1 MTNTQLAISGI
12 PPELGIVRMAP
23 LNVRVIV
30 RIPSNRPDDSRL
42 DPPKVGV
49 QPKCVLPVL
58 KHAQV
63 EWNQDKEKVL
73 WEVIARS
80 RATDNGGT
88 DWPALAAHLQVPLP
102 YLLYRAQTRYEE
114 DLRGLQGIKVALSP
128 TNPDPS
134 AASPSPDHLAARPTP
149 ISRLSGQI
157 TSTRLTTPLGLR
169 ARLSSLTPAPP
180 NATPKVSSSSVMT
193 LQDGNGPP
201 PRLLIRPTIRSRTSS
216 AGSNDDSD
224 AELDASEQAERRL
237 EEQEALDK
245 KLRTLQTM
253 ITGDKL
259 GLVRSSRPRQRT
271 ERPSRDPNRALS
283 NYTSLDSSSPS
294 TSSVGSPQGSIP
306 SIPSPPPEQHQ
317 AHQPGRRQPV
327 ATKSYSPPALSPR
340 HAQPQGFG
348 ALIGMVQRNSER
360 DSNNGSSASSFS
372 DLSGQS
378 PIRSFVPSLPTQLPI
393 DASLSASAM
402 ESDYAARPTIAA
414 GPSRLSVRLPPSDFF
429 RPYVRCSPP
438 GLPWPVTASG
448 VDPELSTADH
458 PSPLVYPLHTLHCH
472 FCFRIARVPV
482 IYSCRLNTK
491 HISRCSLLILPDVRP
506 AVAVHYFL
514 NGK

>member
-1 MTNTQLAISGI
+1 
-12 PPELGIVRMAP
+12 MAP

-30 RIPSNRPDDSRL
+30 RIPCNRPDDSRA
-42 DPPKVGV
+42 DPPKVSV
-49 QPKCVLPVL
+49 QPKSELLVLRY
-58 KHAQV
+58 AQV

-88 DWPALAAHLQVPLP
+88 DWPGLAAHLQVPLP

-128 TNPDPS
+128 TNPDPA
-134 AASPSPDHLAARPTP
+134 AASPSPDHLVARPTP

-157 TSTRLTTPLGLR
+157 TSTRLTTPLGIR
-169 ARLSSLTPAPP
+169 ARLNSLTPAPP
-180 NATPKVSSSSVMT
+180 NTTPKVSSSSIMT
-193 LQDGNGPP
+193 LQDGNGHP
-201 PRLLIRPTIRSRTSS
+201 PRLLIRPSARSRTSS
-216 AGSNDDSD
+216 AGSDDDSD
-224 AELDASEQAERRL
+224 AELDAEEQAERHI
-237 EEQEALDK
+237 EEQETLDR
-245 KLRTLQTM
+245 KLRNLQTM

-271 ERPSRDPNRALS
+271 ERPSRNPNRALS

-306 SIPSPPPEQHQ
+306 SIPSPPPEQ
-317 AHQPGRRQPV
+317 PGRRHTV

-348 ALIGMVQRNSER
+348 GLIGMVQGNGER

-378 PIRSFVPSLPTQLPI
+378 HSQLCSSLFNSTHHRCQ
-393 DASLSASAM
+393 SL
-402 ESDYAARPTIAA
+402 R
-414 GPSRLSVRLPPSDFF
+414 F
-429 RPYVRCSPP
+429 
-438 GLPWPVTASG
+438 
-448 VDPELSTADH
+448 
-458 PSPLVYPLHTLHCH
+458 CH
-472 FCFRIARVPV
+472 
-482 IYSCRLNTK
+482 
-491 HISRCSLLILPDVRP
+491 
-506 AVAVHYFL
+506 
-514 NGK
+514 GE

>member
-1 MTNTQLAISGI
+1 
-12 PPELGIVRMAP
+12 MAP

-30 RIPSNRPDDSRL
+30 RIPLNRPDDARA

-49 QPKCVLPVL
+49 QPATVPRVLNGV
-58 KHAQV
+58 QV

-88 DWPALAAHLQVPLP
+88 DWPGLAAHLQVPLP

-128 TNPDPS
+128 ANPDPS
-134 AASPSPDHLAARPTP
+134 AASPSPDHLTARHTP

-169 ARLSSLTPAPP
+169 ARLNSLTPAPP
-180 NATPKVSSSSVMT
+180 NATLKVSSSSIMT
-193 LQDGNGPP
+193 LQDGPP
-201 PRLLIRPTIRSRTSS
+201 LEGRVTRLHRRPIVRSRTSS
-216 AGSNDDSD
+216 AGSDDDSD
-224 AELDASEQAERRL
+224 AEVDASEQAERRL

-245 KLRTLQTM
+245 KLRNLQTM

-259 GLVRSSRPRQRT
+259 GLVRSSRPRQRA
-271 ERPSRDPNRALS
+271 ERPSRDPHRALS

-317 AHQPGRRQPV
+317 VQQPTPRRAI
-327 ATKSYSPPALSPR
+327 ATKSPSPPALSSR
-340 HAQPQGFG
+340 NAHPQGFG
-348 ALIGMVQRNSER
+348 GLIGMVQRNSER

-372 DLSGQS
+372 DLSGQ
-378 PIRSFVPSLPTQLPI
+378 
-393 DASLSASAM
+393 
-402 ESDYAARPTIAA
+402 
-414 GPSRLSVRLPPSDFF
+414 
-429 RPYVRCSPP
+429 
-438 GLPWPVTASG
+438 
-448 VDPELSTADH
+448 LSTSNFAPSYSAH
-458 PSPLVYPLHTLHCH
+458 PRYRRQSLRFCHGERLRCTPYNGRRPL
-472 FCFRIARVPV
+472 
-482 IYSCRLNTK
+482 
-491 HISRCSLLILPDVRP
+491 
-506 AVAVHYFL
+506 
-514 NGK
+514 

>member
-1 MTNTQLAISGI
+1 
-12 PPELGIVRMAP
+12 MAP

-30 RIPSNRPDDSRL
+30 RIPFNRPDDSRT
-42 DPPKVGV
+42 DPPKVSV
-49 QPKCVLPVL
+49 QPASEVPVL
-58 KHAQV
+58 KVAQV
-63 EWNQDKEKVL
+63 EWNPDKEKVL

-88 DWPALAAHLQVPLP
+88 DWPGLAAHLQVPLP

-128 TNPDPS
+128 ANPDPA
-134 AASPSPDHLAARPTP
+134 AASPSPDHLIARPTP

-169 ARLSSLTPAPP
+169 ARLNSLTPAP
-180 NATPKVSSSSVMT
+180 NTTPKVSSSSIMT
-193 LQDGNGPP
+193 LQDNNGPP
-201 PRLLIRPTIRSRTSS
+201 PRLLIRPTVRSRTSS
-216 AGSNDDSD
+216 AGSDDDSD
-224 AELDASEQAERRL
+224 AELDASEQADRRL
-237 EEQEALDK
+237 EEQETLDK
-245 KLRTLQTM
+245 KLRNLQTM

-271 ERPSRDPNRALS
+271 ERPSREPNRALS

-317 AHQPGRRQPV
+317 AQQPGRRHAV

-348 ALIGMVQRNSER
+348 GLIGMVQRNSER

-378 PIRSFVPSLPTQLPI
+378 HSQLCPSHFGSAPHRCQ
-393 DASLSASAM
+393 SL
-402 ESDYAARPTIAA
+402 R
-414 GPSRLSVRLPPSDFF
+414 F
-429 RPYVRCSPP
+429 
-438 GLPWPVTASG
+438 
-448 VDPELSTADH
+448 
-458 PSPLVYPLHTLHCH
+458 CH
-472 FCFRIARVPV
+472 
-482 IYSCRLNTK
+482 
-491 HISRCSLLILPDVRP
+491 
-506 AVAVHYFL
+506 
-514 NGK
+514 GE

>member
-1 MTNTQLAISGI
+1 
-12 PPELGIVRMAP
+12 MAP

-30 RIPSNRPDDSRL
+30 RIPLNRPDDSRV

-49 QPKCVLPVL
+49 CPRTVLPVL
-58 KHAQV
+58 NRICQV

-88 DWPALAAHLQVPLP
+88 DWPGLAAHLQVPLP

-134 AASPSPDHLAARPTP
+134 AASPSPDHLIARPTP

-169 ARLSSLTPAPP
+169 ARLNSLTPAPP
-180 NATPKVSSSSVMT
+180 NTTPKVSSSSIMT
-193 LQDGNGPP
+193 LQDGDGH
-201 PRLLIRPTIRSRTSS
+201 PRLLIRPAVRSRSSS
-216 AGSNDDSD
+216 AGSDDDSD
-224 AELDASEQAERRL
+224 AELDASEQAERHL

-245 KLRTLQTM
+245 KLRNLQTM
-253 ITGDKL
+253 ITGDKV

-271 ERPSRDPNRALS
+271 EKASRDPQRALS

-294 TSSVGSPQGSIP
+294 ASSVGSPPGSIP

-317 AHQPGRRQPV
+317 VQQSTRRHSV

-340 HAQPQGFG
+340 NAHPQGFG
-348 ALIGMVQRNSER
+348 GLIGIVQRNGEK

-378 PIRSFVPSLPTQLPI
+378 PILGFAFPS
-393 DASLSASAM
+393 
-402 ESDYAARPTIAA
+402 
-414 GPSRLSVRLPPSDFF
+414 
-429 RPYVRCSPP
+429 SP
-438 GLPWPVTASG
+438 
-448 VDPELSTADH
+448 
-458 PSPLVYPLHTLHCH
+458 
-472 FCFRIARVPV
+472 
-482 IYSCRLNTK
+482 
-491 HISRCSLLILPDVRP
+491 
-506 AVAVHYFL
+506 
-514 NGK
+514 

>member
-1 MTNTQLAISGI
+1 
-12 PPELGIVRMAP
+12 MAP

-30 RIPSNRPDDSRL
+30 RIPFNRPDDSRT

-49 QPKCVLPVL
+49 QPKSELLVL
-58 KHAQV
+58 KYAQV

-88 DWPALAAHLQVPLP
+88 DWPGLAAHLQVPLP

-128 TNPDPS
+128 TNPDPA
-134 AASPSPDHLAARPTP
+134 AASPSPDHLIARPTP

-157 TSTRLTTPLGLR
+157 TATRLTTPLGIR
-169 ARLSSLTPAPP
+169 ARLNSLTPAPP
-180 NATPKVSSSSVMT
+180 NTTPKVSSSSIMT

-201 PRLLIRPTIRSRTSS
+201 PRLLIRPSTRSRSSS
-216 AGSNDDSD
+216 AGSDDDSD
-224 AELDASEQAERRL
+224 AELDASEQAERHL
-237 EEQEALDK
+237 EEQETLDR
-245 KLRTLQTM
+245 KLRNLQTM

-306 SIPSPPPEQHQ
+306 SIPSPPPEQ
-317 AHQPGRRQPV
+317 PVRRHAV

-348 ALIGMVQRNSER
+348 GLIGMVQGNGER

-378 PIRSFVPSLPTQLPI
+378 YSQLCSSLFGSTRHRCE
-393 DASLSASAM
+393 SL
-402 ESDYAARPTIAA
+402 R
-414 GPSRLSVRLPPSDFF
+414 
-429 RPYVRCSPP
+429 
-438 GLPWPVTASG
+438 
-448 VDPELSTADH
+448 
-458 PSPLVYPLHTLHCH
+458 
-472 FCFRIARVPV
+472 FC
-482 IYSCRLNTK
+482 Y
-491 HISRCSLLILPDVRP
+491 
-506 AVAVHYFL
+506 
-514 NGK
+514 GE